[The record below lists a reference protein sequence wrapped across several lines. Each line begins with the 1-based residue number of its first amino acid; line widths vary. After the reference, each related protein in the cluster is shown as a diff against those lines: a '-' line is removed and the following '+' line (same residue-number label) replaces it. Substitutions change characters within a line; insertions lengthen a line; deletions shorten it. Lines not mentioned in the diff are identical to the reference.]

1 MKKMRKIKIKTY
13 LMVAML
19 AVPMMLSVF
28 ISGCLYNPKI
38 NPANFVSTID
48 NPYYPLIPGT
58 TFFYNGSVDNHTQ
71 TNTLIVTHQ
80 HKTIIGVNTTVIWD
94 RVYDE
99 NNSLIEETYDWY
111 AQDTNGSVW
120 YFGEDSKEYENGVVV
135 STKGSWEA
143 GKHGAKPGVVMK
155 AHPEVGESWWQ
166 EYALGVAMDTIKMLS
181 LNESVTVPYGVC
193 NNCIK
198 TADWTPLEPRVL
210 ENKYYYPGVGIVLSV
225 MVKGGVERMELVN
238 VTTE

>member
-1 MKKMRKIKIKTY
+1 MITMLLLPIT
-13 LMVAML
+13 L
-19 AVPMMLSVF
+19 AVFM
-28 ISGCLYNPKI
+28 SGCIYNPKI
-38 NPANFVSTID
+38 DPANFVSVID

-58 TFFYNGSVDNHTQ
+58 TYFYNGSVDNKTE
-71 TNTLIVTHQ
+71 TNTIIVTHQ
-80 HKTIIGVNTTVIWD
+80 HKMILDVNTTVIWD
-94 RVYDE
+94 RVWNATGD
-99 NNSLIEETYDWY
+99 LVEETYDWY
-111 AQDTNGSVW
+111 AQDKNGDVW
-120 YFGEDSKEYENGVVV
+120 YFGEDSKEYDHGIVV

-143 GKHGAKPGVVMK
+143 GKHGAKPGIVMK
-155 AHPEVGESWWQ
+155 AHPKIGESWWQ
-166 EYALGVAMDTIKMLS
+166 EYALGAAMDTIKMLS

-225 MVKGGVERMELVN
+225 MVKGGVERLELVN